1 MRVDLVVVCVAAVS
15 LSLPAP
21 STCDPLYVMSAPNL
35 LRVGTPD
42 KVFVE
47 AQDYT
52 GNQLTVR
59 ISVLGFPTRTLLA
72 EKSVSLTTANNFQ
85 ELAEIEVP
93 TGDLARTETK
103 YVYLQAQF
111 PNRLLEKLVLI
122 SFQTGYIFLQT
133 DKTIYTPSTTVNFR
147 IFALKP
153 DFTPSNSSVDV
164 KIMNPNGFEME
175 KISSAADMG
184 VISKSYKIPEYTS
197 FGTWS
202 VVASFSNT
210 PQENFTAEFEVKEY
224 VLPSFE
230 ISLSPRKTFFYVDDQ
245 NLIVDI
251 EARYLYGR
259 AVTGVGFVMFG
270 VLNNNQKRSLPRSLK
285 RVEIRDGKGEVTL
298 QREDI
303 ENVFP
308 NMNDIVHSSIYVHI
322 SVLTETGGEMVEAE
336 KRGIQIVTSPY
347 TIHFKRTPKYFK
359 PGMPFDVTVLVTK
372 PDGTPAPAIQVVCT
386 IKEPAVEQIM
396 ITKDNGIAKFLLNTP
411 TAEKSLK
418 IEAKTKCTG
427 LTDARQASQETT
439 VNPYKSKTGSKNY
452 LHIDVPATQLSMG
465 DDFRADLN
473 FPQSLPQELDLT
485 YMILSKGQIVE
496 AKRSK
501 RQGKAFEALP
511 LRVTKDMVPSFRI
524 VAYYHV
530 SSSEVVSDSVWVD
543 VKDTC
548 MGKLTIERDEGTKLE
563 PKGTLKL
570 KITGDPGTKVGLV
583 AVDKGVYVLNNKHR
597 LTQSKIWDTVEKF
610 DTGCTPGSGQD
621 SMGVF
626 SDAGLVF
633 ETNTA
638 GGTSVRTVS
647 SCPSPSNRRRRSV
660 TVREVQTT
668 LAKNYTG
675 VDRQCC
681 VDGMKENILGYSCDR
696 RAEFILDGQNCTKA
710 FLHCCHVTTAYKEE
724 EREVYLQLARSDIDE
739 DADMD
744 EYWDEYMTSRS
755 KFPESWLWVLRDL
768 PNCAENDC
776 ILREHTAFPDSITS
790 WIITAVSVSHTK
802 GICVAETLGLEVEKT
817 FFIDLKLPY
826 SAVRHEQIE
835 IKAIIHNNNDA
846 PLKVRV
852 ELYGTKDVC
861 SAANKAGKSRT
872 IVDVFGMST
881 HAVPFVIVPI
891 GEPGKYT
898 IEVRAMVYG
907 SFVGDGVKKDLLVV
921 GQGVRTT
928 KKQTIILDPSHH
940 GGIQRSNVTALRT
953 DKKLPN
959 THAMTYITV
968 QGDDLGV
975 TIEKAINGE
984 TMEALIRQPGGC
996 AEQNMAAVTMPVI
1009 AVHYLDKT
1017 MQWDK
1022 VGVEQRARA
1031 IQFINE
1037 GHQNQLVYY
1046 KPDGSSGVFKGNN
1059 GNTWL
1064 TAYGAKVFSMAS
1076 DVISINEN
1084 VICDSL
1090 KWLIREKQ
1098 RPDGSFTDKRD
1109 YTTSGAAMTAFV
1121 LIAFQESKKI
1131 CADKI
1136 NNLDESMEKS
1146 LQYLESSIP
1155 KLENPY
1161 AAAMVS
1167 YALANS
1173 GKPVKSILYKFSHE
1187 DDTHWPVRG
1196 RHYLTLEATAYALLA
1211 LVKMKEFEKAGVVV
1225 NWLNAQ
1231 RRSGGGYGT
1240 TQSTIMVFQAV
1251 AEYRVQAKTAP
1262 PKDLKIEISSSGRD
1276 DLIEWAWT
1284 KNNAFATRSEKFD
1297 LNEDLI
1303 FTARGGGKGTVL
1315 VEQIYYVAPIEEN
1328 LKCENFTLNVTM
1340 VKKDRV
1346 KEGYKES
1353 YLLTIDVQF
1362 MSNEDATMTI
1372 LDVTFLTGFVVDV
1385 TDLSA
1390 LTNGKDRYIQK
1401 YEMNQTDS
1409 LSNRGSLIIYLDK
1422 ISHNQTDRIAFKVHK
1437 ALDVGML
1444 QPAAVTVYEY
1454 YRPDHRCVKFYHPEK
1469 HRGGLNRLCIGEVCQ
1484 CAEGQC
1490 CKQRKT
1496 EDELKDRELT
1506 ACQVHVDYVIKATI
1520 LNISISTT
1528 TDIYRLRVASLIK
1541 KDEMTE
1547 GSERVFV
1554 AHPSCREKMDLQVN
1568 KSYLIMGAKED
1579 VHQVEN
1585 GYQFVFGEKTWI
1597 EYSPTEEEG
1606 QEPEFEDRFIGI
1618 ADLVFELVNTGCSY

>member
-1 MRVDLVVVCVAAVS
+1 MRVDLVVVCVAAVA
-15 LSLPAP
+15 LSLPKL

-72 EKSVSLTTANNFQ
+72 EKSVSLTTANNLIAVTSRCRRALTIWRTPQFFAASGPMGIVTCRIVVTTDASTKGAQ
-85 ELAEIEVP
+85 VDLFANRQNTCCP
-93 TGDLARTETK
+93 LWFSLGGDNPPLGVDA
-103 YVYLQAQF
+103 LSHQW
-111 PNRLLEKLVLI
+111 PI
-122 SFQTGYIFLQT
+122 
-133 DKTIYTPSTTVNFR
+133 NFR

-153 DFTPSNSSVDV
+153 DFTPSISTVDV

-308 NMNDIVHSSIYVHI
+308 KMNDIVHSSIYVHI

-386 IKEPAVEQIM
+386 MKEPAVEQIM

-439 VNPYKSKTGSKNY
+439 VLPYQSKTGSKNY

-530 SSSEVVSDSVWVD
+530 GSSEVVSDSVWVD

-660 TVREVQTT
+660 TVREAQTT

-802 GICVAETLGLEVEKT
+802 GICVAETLGLEVEKE

-835 IKAIIHNNNDA
+835 IKAIIHNNKKEH
-846 PLKVRV
+846 LKVRV
-852 ELYGTKDVC
+852 ELYSTKDVC
-861 SAANKAGKSRT
+861 STANKAGKSRT
-872 IVDVFGMST
+872 IVDVEGMST

-940 GGIQRSNVTALRT
+940 GGNQRSNVTALRT

-1031 IQFINE
+1031 IQFISDDLGVTIEKAINGE
-1037 GHQNQLVYY
+1037 TMEALIRQPGGCAEQNMAAVTMPVIAVHCLDKARQWDKLVYY

-1187 DDTHWPVRG
+1187 DDTHWPVRD

-1454 YRPDHRCVKFYHPEK
+1454 YRPDHRCVKFYHTEK
-1469 HRGGLNRLCIGEVCQ
+1469 HRHELNKLCIGEVCQ
-1484 CAEGQC
+1484 CAE
-1490 CKQRKT
+1490 
-1496 EDELKDRELT
+1496 D
-1506 ACQVHVDYVIKATI
+1506 
-1520 LNISISTT
+1520 
-1528 TDIYRLRVASLIK
+1528 
-1541 KDEMTE
+1541 
-1547 GSERVFV
+1547 
-1554 AHPSCREKMDLQVN
+1554 
-1568 KSYLIMGAKED
+1568 
-1579 VHQVEN
+1579 
-1585 GYQFVFGEKTWI
+1585 
-1597 EYSPTEEEG
+1597 
-1606 QEPEFEDRFIGI
+1606 
-1618 ADLVFELVNTGCSY
+1618 